1 MAALRGENGGI
12 KAEVRETEDDRIK
25 AAVGENAKLIQKT
38 GDTPEGLES
47 GIIANYCG
55 QFPNI

>member
-1 MAALRGENGGI
+1 MTGFRQQLGI
-12 KAEVRETEDDRIK
+12 KVV
-25 AAVGENAKLIQKT
+25 VGENAKLIQRT

>member
-1 MAALRGENGGI
+1 MTGFRQQLGI
-12 KAEVRETEDDRIK
+12 KAL
-25 AAVGENAKLIQKT
+25 VGENAKLIQRT